1 MEIKNWAPCVQE
13 NNYNYH
19 KSAPCVFLKLN
30 KIYDWIPHYYNESMD
45 LPAIMPERLKDHIKK
60 EEADPTSGRLNTV
73 WVSCE
78 GENPSD
84 VENIGPVQY
93 YPTQGF
99 PGYFYPYQNSEGY
112 LSPLVAVHFERPV
125 RGIIINIECK
135 AWAKNIIHDRKERIG
150 SVHFEL
156 MID

>member
-1 MEIKNWAPCVQE
+1 
-13 NNYNYH
+13 
-19 KSAPCVFLKLN
+19 
-30 KIYDWIPHYYNESMD
+30 
-45 LPAIMPERLKDHIKK
+45 MPEFYNDTTNLPENMPFTLKDHII
-60 EEADPTSGRLNTV
+60 ATSNPNPLQLNTV

-78 GENPSD
+78 GENPAD
-84 VENIGPVQY
+84 LENVGPIKY

-99 PGYFYPYQNSEGY
+99 PGYYFPFENSEGY

-125 RGIIINIECK
+125 RGIIINVECK
-135 AWAKNIIHDRKERIG
+135 AWARNIRHDRADKLG